1 MKYTE
6 FETGMAGALLGAV
19 LRRDEEKVQMRARVI
34 WEGEY
39 AGFTFWIIEYGRKD
53 APKFLE
59 VCFSPDGVE
68 RGWVELDDDGSADLK
83 REGFPWY
90 EGFELPTGMTEKGLD
105 AFFQAQPWGDAFRA
119 LWEE

>member
-6 FETGMAGALLGAV
+6 YETGMAGALLNAV
-19 LRRDEEKVQMRARVI
+19 LYRDEEKVQMRAKVI

-39 AGFTFWIIEYGRKD
+39 AGFTFWTIEYGRKD

-68 RGWVELDDDGSADLK
+68 RGWVEVDDDGAADIR
-83 REGFPWY
+83 REGFPWSKDSSY
-90 EGFELPTGMTEKGLD
+90 
-105 AFFQAQPWGDAFRA
+105 QRA
-119 LWEE
+119 